1 MKKLL
6 GIVVL
11 GLLLSTSV
19 NAAKVKVKEKGSNY
33 IFIKNKRIYN
43 KLEPVLPSK
52 VIEIVNDYCSS
63 KNLIGF
69 YILVKGRFTD
79 GIKIRQDG
87 TGATVFNFRYRYF
100 CAASSKEAL
109 SLFHADQSIKSMIKI
124 YPGGL
129 NSFNGYLTDKSQLI
143 GDYYV
148 KTTNKE
154 HAKKIKEEEK
164 KQRLA
169 EQKKRQEEEKKLA
182 EKRKIEEEKKRIAE
196 EKRKKEEEKRV
207 AEKPKKCQGDINK
220 WTSCSYTWS
229 NGNKYVGEWKNGKQ
243 HGQGIH
249 TWSNGN
255 KYNGEWKNNEM
266 HGYGTFTSTPGFK
279 YVGEWKNGHK
289 HGQGTE
295 TYPDGRIIVAIF
307 EKGEIVKKIEEKR
320 PKIVEKPKK
329 KEPKKQT
336 PDDNKIVAAA
346 SGTGFFV
353 SKSGHI
359 ISNHHVIEGCDTT
372 KLTFK
377 GKEVVADVLAVDKM
391 NDLAILKANLVPD
404 KVYPV
409 ATEDAGLLEDIIIA
423 GYPLGKKVS
432 AAIKT
437 SKGSVTALAGYG
449 DNYSEFQT
457 DAALNQGNSGGPIMN
472 QKGNVIGVAVANYG
486 KKAGVESFNF
496 GIKSSTL
503 KTFASANG
511 LTFLPPNN
519 RELSNKDLG
528 KLITDGTVYLECYMT
543 VAKIKRMIA
552 EEKNRKAFFSEYQ

>member
-1 MKKLL
+1 MFYTKEMVQENLKKWPGFTPEYIEDFRIVKIDSFTIEFHQTFGQWMQWVYDWTRDESFNPNNTKSVKKILMKKIYKKAN
-6 GIVVL
+6 IVSLDDTYNVY
-11 GLLLSTSV
+11 
-19 NAAKVKVKEKGSNY
+19 KFNY
-33 IFIKNKRIYN
+33 
-43 KLEPVLPSK
+43 S
-52 VIEIVNDYCSS
+52 
-63 KNLIGF
+63 
-69 YILVKGRFTD
+69 
-79 GIKIRQDG
+79 QD
-87 TGATVFNFRYRYF
+87 N
-100 CAASSKEAL
+100 
-109 SLFHADQSIKSMIKI
+109 
-124 YPGGL
+124 
-129 NSFNGYLTDKSQLI
+129 QLI
-143 GDYYV
+143 ERNNIIDGYEKIGIGRDKCKKAV
-148 KTTNKE
+148 DISI
-154 HAKKIKEEEK
+154 AK
-164 KQRLA
+164 
-169 EQKKRQEEEKKLA
+169 
-182 EKRKIEEEKKRIAE
+182 
-196 EKRKKEEEKRV
+196 
-207 AEKPKKCQGDINK
+207 KPKKQ
-220 WTSCSYTWS
+220 
-229 NGNKYVGEWKNGKQ
+229 E
-243 HGQGIH
+243 
-249 TWSNGN
+249 
-255 KYNGEWKNNEM
+255 
-266 HGYGTFTSTPGFK
+266 
-279 YVGEWKNGHK
+279 
-289 HGQGTE
+289 
-295 TYPDGRIIVAIF
+295 
-307 EKGEIVKKIEEKR
+307 
-320 PKIVEKPKK
+320 PKK

-377 GKEVVADVLAVDKM
+377 GKEVTADVLAVDKM

-543 VAKIKRMIA
+543 VAKADRMKA
-552 EEKNRKAFFSEYQ
+552 EANNRKAFFSEYK